1 MVFWGWR
8 GRGKRELEMQLK
20 GLNIYNYPNWRG
32 KGKTRQLAVMGA
44 VVALGE
50 MIKDKEPK

>member
-1 MVFWGWR
+1 
-8 GRGKRELEMQLK
+8 MQLK

-32 KGKTRQLAVMGA
+32 KGKTRQLAVMRA